1 MLKRII
7 GEEIEIILKFEENL
21 WLTKL
26 DPVQVDQI
34 LLNLATNARDAII
47 GERKFINETGNVI
60 IDEDY
65 CSKNPEAVSG
75 KFVML
80 SVSDSGCGMDKDVQE
95 RIFEPFYT
103 TKDKIGTGL
112 GLSLVY
118 GIVKQN
124 KGFIE
129 VMSKPGR
136 GTTFKIYFPKF
147 VDEISKENIEE
158 IEETMMGKGERILVV
173 EDEPLV
179 LNYCKRCLKYLVQKK
194 I

>member
-1 MLKRII
+1 MRKIF
-7 GEEIEIILKFEENL
+7 GF
-21 WLTKL
+21 TKI

-34 LLNLATNARDAII
+34 LVNLATNARDAII
-47 GERKFINETGNVI
+47 GEGKFIIETRNVI

-75 KFVML
+75 EFVML
-80 SVSDSGCGMDKDVQE
+80 SVSDSGCGIDKDVLE

-103 TKDKIGTGL
+103 TKYKIGTGI

-124 KGFIE
+124 NGFIE
-129 VMSKPGR
+129 VMSELGR

-147 VDEISKENIEE
+147 GDEISKAKIEE
-158 IEETMMGKGERILVV
+158 IEEIMMGKGERVLVV

-179 LNYCKRCLKYLVQKK
+179 LNYCKKCLKYLGYQVLEAEDPKK
-194 I
+194 AIKVAK